1 MSNLSDLLPAGAGA
15 KVITATASGNLATGQ
30 TVILNSNGT
39 VSVVAAVSESV
50 SSQSSYTTT
59 ASAEQN
65 NATYDS
71 TNNRLVVI
79 YKDGSDGDS
88 GKAVVGTVSG
98 SSISFG
104 TPVQFETGNT
114 GEPDAAFDVS
124 AGKVVIVYV
133 DNGDSQKGKA
143 VVGTVDPSD
152 NSISFGSIA
161 TFHTGTTDSARISYN
176 TNHSKSL
183 IVYKATGGSNLIKAR
198 VGTVSGTSISFGT
211 EVSVTS
217 GEGQKPG
224 VAYDTSTYAHLV
236 VYEDDD
242 NSDYGA
248 ARVATISGTDVSF
261 GTAVVFAS
269 ATTQDQKVAYDSGN
283 NKFVATF
290 KDQADS
296 NNGKAIVG
304 TVSGTDVSF
313 GTEVAFDT
321 AGEAGD
327 NYVEYDATAGK
338 IVVFYTMWDGS
349 AASARYAVGTVSG
362 TSISFA
368 SPQTLTDNAGGV
380 PISFGLTYDSTA
392 GKIIFV
398 YRSTD
403 SNNRGGAKI
412 LTVGG
417 SNSGKFVGITNQAI
431 NDTASGKV
439 VVEGGVI
446 TNGSLG
452 LTLTPGT
459 TYYVQNDG
467 SLGTGST
474 SVTAGKALAATTLLL
489 KG

>member
-1 MSNLSDLLPAGAGA
+1 
-15 KVITATASGNLATGQ
+15 
-30 TVILNSNGT
+30 
-39 VSVVAAVSESV
+39 
-50 SSQSSYTTT
+50 
-59 ASAEQN
+59 
-65 NATYDS
+65 
-71 TNNRLVVI
+71 
-79 YKDGSDGDS
+79 
-88 GKAVVGTVSG
+88 
-98 SSISFG
+98 
-104 TPVQFETGNT
+104 
-114 GEPDAAFDVS
+114 
-124 AGKVVIVYV
+124 
-133 DNGDSQKGKA
+133 
-143 VVGTVDPSD
+143 
-152 NSISFGSIA
+152 
-161 TFHTGTTDSARISYN
+161 
-176 TNHSKSL
+176 
-183 IVYKATGGSNLIKAR
+183 
-198 VGTVSGTSISFGT
+198 
-211 EVSVTS
+211 
-217 GEGQKPG
+217 
-224 VAYDTSTYAHLV
+224 
-236 VYEDDD
+236 
-242 NSDYGA
+242 
-248 ARVATISGTDVSF
+248 
-261 GTAVVFAS
+261 
-269 ATTQDQKVAYDSGN
+269 
-283 NKFVATF
+283 
-290 KDQADS
+290 
-296 NNGKAIVG
+296 
-304 TVSGTDVSF
+304 
-313 GTEVAFDT
+313 
-321 AGEAGD
+321 
-327 NYVEYDATAGK
+327 
-338 IVVFYTMWDGS
+338 MWDGS